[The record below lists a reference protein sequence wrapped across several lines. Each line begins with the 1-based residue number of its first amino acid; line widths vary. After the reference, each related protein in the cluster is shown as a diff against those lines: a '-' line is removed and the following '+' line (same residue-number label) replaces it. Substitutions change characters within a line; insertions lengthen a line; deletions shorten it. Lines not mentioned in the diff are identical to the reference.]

1 MQHHGQLFRVCSEFR
16 QQTWC
21 KDTIAQY
28 GIILVCDMQAFLEM
42 QQIKACFSEGE
53 LNAPC
58 VPAKTLEEF
67 RKAFV
72 RMPTANE
79 TVDPRAPLHRR
90 APETTSESINLE
102 RPPTS
107 AGRFLVSSRR
117 EPEMEAHAA
126 CQPMHVVTLPQPAGR
141 SMAET
146 RARGSMARRFVL
158 LRNSAKGPGEQ
169 VVSILQQPQSGS
181 SEESSLDEP
190 AAQLVQGVTDGQDS
204 PEFSQQLALQGSV
217 SSTEQTHSAEDS
229 REESL
234 QTRNTAGIR
243 LLPEDATLL
252 DIGVRQRALNCSM
265 RTAAVSSAEVLD
277 VVETSC
283 AQSPAIGV
291 SEQICTARRGA
302 AGCGGSIADI
312 FRDVCSDAG
321 VDVETCKRVEPPPTP
336 CHLPRLSR
344 SAAHAHAID
353 TAAGVQSR

>member
-1 MQHHGQLFRVCSEFR
+1 MQHHGQLFRVCSELR

-21 KDTIAQY
+21 KETVAQY

-67 RKAFV
+67 RKAYM

-79 TVDPRAPLHRR
+79 TVDPRAPLQRR
-90 APETTSESINLE
+90 APETTSESVNLE

-107 AGRFLVSSRR
+107 ARRFLVSSRR
-117 EPEMEAHAA
+117 ESEIEADAV
-126 CQPMHVVTLPQPAGR
+126 CQPMHMVTLPQPAAR

-158 LRNSAKGPGEQ
+158 LRNSAEGPGEQ
-169 VVSILQQPQSGS
+169 VVPILQQPQSCS
-181 SEESSLDEP
+181 SDGTSLDEP

-204 PEFSQQLALQGSV
+204 PELGQQLAPQGSV
-217 SSTEQTHSAEDS
+217 SSTEQRHSAEGS

-234 QTRNTAGIR
+234 QTQN
-243 LLPEDATLL
+243 
-252 DIGVRQRALNCSM
+252 LNCSM

-277 VVETSC
+277 VVETSR
-283 AQSPAIGV
+283 AQSPAIGLP
-291 SEQICTARRGA
+291 EQSYTARRGA
-302 AGCGGSIADI
+302 AGWGGGIADI

-321 VDVETCKRVEPPPTP
+321 VDAETCKRVEPPPTP